1 MKKTKIKV
9 QGEILELTDFCHWD
23 VVNGVLQNLNT
34 KHDEGVTGDIITY
47 TNGGIKYR
55 GHVVGYTCYQ
65 FVETQEWGGI
75 ILSAAE
81 YDAEFIHNT
90 PVELIESGDY
100 EEEPEPIET
109 KIKI

>member
-1 MKKTKIKV
+1 MCK
-9 QGEILELTDFCHWD
+9 WD

-65 FVETQEWGGI
+65 FVATEEWGKV

-81 YDAEFIHNT
+81 YDVEFIHNT
-90 PVELIESGDY
+90 PVVLVEMGDY
-100 EEEPEPIET
+100 GKETEPVG
-109 KIKI
+109 IKN

>member
-1 MKKTKIKV
+1 MKTKIKV
-9 QGEILELTDFCHWD
+9 NDEVIELTDMCKWD

-65 FVETQEWGGI
+65 FVATEEWGKV

-81 YDAEFIHNT
+81 YDVEFIHNT
-90 PVELIESGDY
+90 PVVLVETGDY
-100 EEEPEPIET
+100 GEETEPVE
-109 KIKI
+109 IKN

>member
-1 MKKTKIKV
+1 MKTKIKV
-9 QGEILELTDFCHWD
+9 NDEVIELTDMCHWD

-65 FVETQEWGGI
+65 FVATEEWGKV

-90 PVELIESGDY
+90 PVELIECGDY
-100 EEEPEPIET
+100 EEEPEPKET
-109 KIKI
+109 KIKL

>member
-1 MKKTKIKV
+1 MKTKIKV
-9 QGEILELTDFCHWD
+9 NDKVIELTDMCKWD

-65 FVETQEWGGI
+65 FVATEEWGKV

-81 YDAEFIHNT
+81 YDVEFIHNT
-90 PVELIESGDY
+90 PVVLVEMGDY
-100 EEEPEPIET
+100 GEETEPVG
-109 KIKI
+109 IKN

>member
-1 MKKTKIKV
+1 MKTKIKV
-9 QGEILELTDFCHWD
+9 NDEVIELTDMCKWD

-65 FVETQEWGGI
+65 FVATEEWGKV

-81 YDAEFIHNT
+81 YDVEFIHNT
-90 PVELIESGDY
+90 PVVLVEMGDY
-100 EEEPEPIET
+100 GEETEPVE
-109 KIKI
+109 IKN

>member
-1 MKKTKIKV
+1 MKTKIKV
-9 QGEILELTDFCHWD
+9 NDEVIELTDICKWD

-34 KHDEGVTGDIITY
+34 KHDESVTGDIITY

-65 FVETQEWGGI
+65 FVATEEWGKV

-81 YDAEFIHNT
+81 YDVEFIHNT
-90 PVELIESGDY
+90 PVVLVEMGDY
-100 EEEPEPIET
+100 GEETEPVGINN
-109 KIKI
+109 